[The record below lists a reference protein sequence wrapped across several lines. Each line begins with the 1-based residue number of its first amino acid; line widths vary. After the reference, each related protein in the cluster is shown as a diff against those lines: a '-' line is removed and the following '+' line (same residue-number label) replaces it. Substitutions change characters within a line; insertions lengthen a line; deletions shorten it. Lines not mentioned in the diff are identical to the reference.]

1 MQKASLNHHSFHLII
16 LIIIQHKGSIKL
28 LYLLKKNK
36 IIKI

>member
-1 MQKASLNHHSFHLII
+1 MQKASQSSYHLII

-36 IIKI
+36 IKI